1 MTEAEARLSTHSS
14 AILAQYETLRSAM
27 LGEALRPGDS
37 SGLIAFLHQG
47 MWGWACTL
55 TARTARQEPILARS
69 PTAAEPFERRAV
81 IYVLAGM
88 AMTINDRRTS

>member
-1 MTEAEARLSTHSS
+1 MTETEARLSTNSS

-27 LGEALRPGDS
+27 LGEALPPEAR

-55 TARTARQEPILARS
+55 AARTIRQEPMLARS
-69 PTAAEPFERRAV
+69 LTATEPLERRAI

-88 AMTINDRRTS
+88 AMTINGRRTP

>member
-1 MTEAEARLSTHSS
+1 MTATEARLSINSS

-27 LGEALRPGDS
+27 VGDALPPEAR

-55 TARTARQEPILARS
+55 TARTVRQEPMLARS
-69 PTAAEPFERRAV
+69 PTATEPFERRAV

-88 AMTINDRRTS
+88 AMTINNRRTS